1 LTLIDRLIRKY
12 NKTVRDMIEV
22 SELLDVLKKIK
33 EECDDT
39 TKRTEQNQT

>member
-1 LTLIDRLIRKY
+1 MTLIDRLIRKY

-33 EECDDT
+33 EEYDDT
-39 TKRTEQNQT
+39 TKRTQ

>member
-12 NKTVRDMIEV
+12 ERTVRDMIEV

-33 EECDDT
+33 EEYDDT

>member
-1 LTLIDRLIRKY
+1 LTLIDKLIRKY

-33 EECDDT
+33 EEYDDT
-39 TKRTEQNQT
+39 TKRTQ